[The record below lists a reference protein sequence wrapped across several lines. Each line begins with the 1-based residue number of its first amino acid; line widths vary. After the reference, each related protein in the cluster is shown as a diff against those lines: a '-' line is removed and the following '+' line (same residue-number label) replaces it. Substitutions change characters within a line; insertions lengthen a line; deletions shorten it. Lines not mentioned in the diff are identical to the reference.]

1 MWQFFLNRFL
11 LLFIIDLS
19 FSHVDSDWCLCIAMI
34 YIFSIILLRIILLS
48 EVCAVFRRAFHY
60 ETLFNL
66 SRRIQ
71 YWMNSTLREL
81 VSLIK
86 SGNHS
91 DVSFPN
97 HNEFVSLEWAIPE
110 MLWNV
115 SYMLHFECLECNQC
129 NISPSLSLILFTFD
143 ALKTITISK
152 FSTLDFSS

>member
-1 MWQFFLNRFL
+1 MYLNTSRTDCDSFFLNRFL

-34 YIFSIILLRIILLS
+34 YIFFIILLRIILLS
-48 EVCAVFRRAFHY
+48 KVCAVFRRALHY

-97 HNEFVSLEWAIPE
+97 HNEFVSLEWTIPE
-110 MLWNV
+110 ILW
-115 SYMLHFECLECNQC
+115 
-129 NISPSLSLILFTFD
+129 
-143 ALKTITISK
+143 TISFCGLK
-152 FSTLDFSS
+152 ILRKQKP